1 MLRRNR
7 FGFRMRRRSLTGR
20 LFQFLVILTVVS
32 LFIYLL
38 LYSANFRKDYNG
50 PDFQWLK
57 TRNVSISFSIYFLI
71 FLLLFLQIVHFNL
84 TEAGL
89 VLWVDC

>member
-57 TRNVSISFSIYFLI
+57 TRNVSISFSMYIFSNFFALI
-71 FLLLFLQIVHFNL
+71 FANCALQSY
-84 TEAGL
+84 
-89 VLWVDC
+89 